1 MNYDKASKLKLPI
14 SLNKINVN
22 TIAQNTECLGLVTV
36 PITIGSI
43 TQKCEIHL
51 IKNSNHEL
59 LIGLDLISQFYLS
72 MNNNFRIF
80 QAIDDNSE
88 EILSNYCNN
97 NLNNHTYNSNKFN
110 FINELKYEL
119 NYIVKKSSNDNIIIN
134 NLNDIQSK
142 QLNKLLTKYS
152 KAFSKDKFDI
162 GSISTEIAKISLS
175 NNIPINLRPYRCNA
189 RDQQTIDTQI
199 NKLLELDLIRKSV
212 SPYAFP
218 ITLADKKDEGKK
230 NPLNH

>member
-1 MNYDKASKLKLPI
+1 MIKIHTIVLNLIFLAVFDSGSNISVMNYDKASKLKLPI

-110 FINELKYEL
+110 FINELK
-119 NYIVKKSSNDNIIIN
+119 
-134 NLNDIQSK
+134 
-142 QLNKLLTKYS
+142 
-152 KAFSKDKFDI
+152 
-162 GSISTEIAKISLS
+162 
-175 NNIPINLRPYRCNA
+175 
-189 RDQQTIDTQI
+189 
-199 NKLLELDLIRKSV
+199 
-212 SPYAFP
+212 
-218 ITLADKKDEGKK
+218 
-230 NPLNH
+230 